1 MGWRKRLPA
10 ICRGA
15 CTDVQCGFRMHP
27 LSPSAAKSAL
37 IWCGGLVAAA
47 LFAGAVRILPWVLD
61 PSVPMRVAL
70 PFARGVGELAI
81 EAAILI
87 GWPLGWALAAH
98 KFAERGE
105 ARAMMLL
112 GESPIRA
119 TLLQWRSGVPLA
131 IVLAIASA
139 MGARDAS
146 APGIM
151 AGELIAQGRA
161 ACARATTASADP
173 RSGTPQS
180 ARTYAIPFVDAT
192 WLCRPG
198 EEPVLYGSG
207 PGSLHSVA
215 FTAKDARVAGDMRR
229 FELDDARFSMESLN
243 AHVHA
248 EHVVLHGMSPWT
260 HASNVPPLERSIV
273 IVLTAALAA
282 LVATFASLT
291 RLAHGPLAAVGV
303 AVAGPLAALGV
314 MRAFERADV
323 PASVYFVT
331 PIVAA
336 GASLAIGFF
345 SRALR
350 ASKTGKRPIWATSD
364 RASYSSS
371 D

>member
-1 MGWRKRLPA
+1 
-10 ICRGA
+10 
-15 CTDVQCGFRMHP
+15 MHP
-27 LSPSAAKSAL
+27 LSPSASKSAL
-37 IWCGGLVAAA
+37 IWCGGLTLAA

-61 PSVPMRVAL
+61 ASVPMRVAL

-81 EAAILI
+81 EAAILV

-119 TLLQWRSGVPLA
+119 TLLQWRSAALLA

-151 AGELIAQGRA
+151 AEELIAQGRA
-161 ACARATTASADP
+161 ACESAKNAS
-173 RSGTPQS
+173 
-180 ARTYAIPFVDAT
+180 TYAVPFVDAT

-198 EEPVLYGSG
+198 EEPILYGSG
-207 PGSLHSVA
+207 PGSLHAIA
-215 FTAKDARVAGDMRR
+215 FTAKNAHVAGDMRR
-229 FELDDARFSMESLN
+229 FELDDARFSMQS
-243 AHVHA
+243 AGARIHA
-248 EHVVLHGMSPWT
+248 NHVVLHGMSPWT
-260 HASNVPPLERSIV
+260 HASNVPPLERALV
-273 IVLTAALAA
+273 VVLTAALAA
-282 LVATFASLT
+282 LVSMFAALT
-291 RLAHGPLAAVGV
+291 RLAHGTLASVGA

-314 MRAFERADV
+314 MRAIDRADMS
-323 PASVYFVT
+323 ATTYFVT

-336 GASLAIGFF
+336 SASLAIAFF

-350 ASKTGKRPIWATSD
+350 ASRSGKRPIWATSD

>member
-1 MGWRKRLPA
+1 MFN
-10 ICRGA
+10 
-15 CTDVQCGFRMHP
+15 DVCVLHP
-27 LSPSAAKSAL
+27 LSPSASKSAL
-37 IWCGGLVAAA
+37 IWCGGLVALA
-47 LFAGAVRILPWVLD
+47 LFAGVVRILPWVLD

-81 EAAILI
+81 EAAILV

-119 TLLQWRSGVPLA
+119 TLLQWRSGAPLA
-131 IVLAIASA
+131 IVLAFASA
-139 MGARDAS
+139 MGARDAN

-151 AGELIAQGRA
+151 AEELIAQGRT
-161 ACARATTASADP
+161 ACLHATTPS
-173 RSGTPQS
+173 
-180 ARTYAIPFVDAT
+180 TYAVPFVDAT
-192 WLCRPG
+192 WLCRPN
-198 EEPVLYGSG
+198 EAPILYGSG
-207 PGSLHSVA
+207 PGSLRSVA
-215 FTAKDARVAGDMRR
+215 FTAKDAHVAGDMRR
-229 FELDDARFSMESLN
+229 FELDDARFSLESLN
-243 AHVHA
+243 ARVHA
-248 EHVVLHGMSPWT
+248 NHVVLHGMSPWT
-260 HASNVPPLERSIV
+260 HASNVPPLERALV
-273 IVLTAALAA
+273 VVLTAALAA
-282 LVATFASLT
+282 LAAMFASLT
-291 RLAHGPLAAVGV
+291 RLAHGTLASIGV
-303 AVAGPLAALGV
+303 AIAGPLAALGV

-336 GASLAIGFF
+336 GASLAIAFF

-350 ASKTGKRPIWATSD
+350 ASKQGKRPIWATSD

>member
-1 MGWRKRLPA
+1 
-10 ICRGA
+10 
-15 CTDVQCGFRMHP
+15 MHP
-27 LSPSAAKSAL
+27 LSPSASKSAL
-37 IWCGGLVAAA
+37 MGCGGLALAA

-81 EAAILI
+81 EAAILV

-119 TLLQWRSGVPLA
+119 TLLQWRSGAPLA
-131 IVLAIASA
+131 LVLAIASV
-139 MGARDAS
+139 MGARDAG

-151 AGELIAQGRA
+151 AEELIAQGRA
-161 ACARATTASADP
+161 ACQNAKSAS
-173 RSGTPQS
+173 
-180 ARTYAIPFVDAT
+180 TYAVPFVDAT

-198 EEPVLYGSG
+198 EEPILYGSG
-207 PGSLHSVA
+207 PGALHAIA
-215 FTAKDARVAGDMRR
+215 FTAKNAHVAGDMRR
-229 FELDDARFSMESLN
+229 FELDDARFSMQSLD
-243 AHVHA
+243 ARIHA
-248 EHVVLHGMSPWT
+248 NHVVLHGMSPWT
-260 HASNVPPLERSIV
+260 HASNVPPLERALV
-273 IVLTAALAA
+273 VVLTAALAA
-282 LVATFASLT
+282 LVAMFAALT
-291 RLAHGPLAAVGV
+291 RLAHGTLASIGV

-314 MRAFERADV
+314 MRAFDRADM
-323 PASVYFVT
+323 PASAYFVT

-350 ASKTGKRPIWATSD
+350 ASKSGKRPIWATSD